1 MANLRASPSR
11 KQGPQAKKRRG
22 HRGRE
27 EKPTDIG
34 YVPANLT
41 TTLAT
46 KTIRTELHEVACSL
60 DEVRIAIRLGA
71 QDMNHAIAEC
81 PRTVTQ
87 KQALE
92 PAAIKA
98 AAQCTHWCVRNSY
111 LSLITQQCE

>member
-1 MANLRASPSR
+1 MFQQTSQPLL
-11 KQGPQAKKRRG
+11 PQM
-22 HRGRE
+22 
-27 EKPTDIG
+27 I
-34 YVPANLT
+34 
-41 TTLAT
+41 
-46 KTIRTELHEVACSL
+46 
-60 DEVRIAIRLGA
+60 IRLGALQLAVAADDRFSLA

-98 AAQCTHWCVRNSY
+98 AAQCTHWCVRSSY